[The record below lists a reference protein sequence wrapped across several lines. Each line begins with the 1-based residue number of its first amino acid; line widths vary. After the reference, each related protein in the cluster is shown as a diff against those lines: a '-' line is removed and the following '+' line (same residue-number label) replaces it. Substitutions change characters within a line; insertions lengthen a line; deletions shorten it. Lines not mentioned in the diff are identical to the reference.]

1 MESVKIPKIG
11 FISLGCPKA
20 GSDTEKIMT
29 RARSQGYDISDC
41 YTDSD
46 VVVVNTCGFIDSAV
60 EESLNTIEEAIK
72 NNGNVIVTG
81 CLGEKKEIIKARFD
95 NLIAITGSESDQEV
109 MQAINRVA
117 PKPHDAF
124 IDLIPKSGLRLTP
137 SHYAYIKI
145 SEGCNHKCSFCIIP
159 SMRGKLKSRDIGD
172 ILNEA
177 ETLVKNGVNEL
188 IIISQDTSAY
198 GVDIKY
204 RTGFWNGRP
213 VKSDLYNLAK
223 HLGELG
229 VWVRFHYIYPYPNID
244 KIIELMAGGSI
255 LPYIDVPF
263 QHASAKILKLMK
275 RPANSE
281 NNLERVNQWRTIC
294 PEISIRS
301 TFIVGF
307 PGETDKDF
315 RELLKFIE
323 QAELDHVGCFRYSN
337 VEGAS
342 AKLMEDQVPEDVKQ
356 ERYNLFMQTQ
366 QKISQKKLANKV
378 GEIQSVHIDEVNK
391 DYAIARSAANAPE
404 IDGLVYLENPQGLQ
418 VGDMLDVKIKAFKD
432 YDLYAGP
439 NI

>member
-1 MESVKIPKIG
+1 
-11 FISLGCPKA
+11 L
-20 GSDTEKIMT
+20 
-29 RARSQGYDISDC
+29 
-41 YTDSD
+41 
-46 VVVVNTCGFIDSAV
+46 
-60 EESLNTIEEAIK
+60 
-72 NNGNVIVTG
+72 
-81 CLGEKKEIIKARFD
+81 
-95 NLIAITGSESDQEV
+95 AITGSEAFDEV
-109 MQAINRVA
+109 MDAVHKHI
-117 PKPHDAF
+117 PKPHDPY
-124 IDLIPKSGLRLTP
+124 IDLIPAQGIRLTP
-137 SHYAYIKI
+137 KHYAYIKI

-213 VKSDLYNLAK
+213 VKSDLFNLAK

-229 VWVRFHYIYPYPNID
+229 VWVRFHYIYPYPNVD
-244 KIIELMAGGSI
+244 KIIELMAGGAI

-263 QHASAKILKLMK
+263 QHASPKILKLMK

-301 TFIVGF
+301 TFIIGF

-315 RELLKFIE
+315 RELLQFIE
-323 QAELDHVGCFRYSN
+323 QAELDHAGCFRYSN

-342 AKLMEDQVPEDVKQ
+342 AKLMEDQVPEEVKQ

-404 IDGLVYLENPQGLQ
+404 IDGLIYLENPQGLQ
-418 VGDMLDVKIKAFKD
+418 VGDMLDVKINAFKD